1 MDLEPVLLEASLG
14 AVLGHIVPLAL
25 GTGEVVYE
33 LLVELLALLNVDR
46 RVVDAVLLVLP
57 DVLKRTLIVFALTDM
72 DHLVG
77 WWVWDT
83 VSDFARDSNCGSVH
97 DARFVHA
104 SGIGEK

>member
-14 AVLGHIVPLAL
+14 TVFGHIVLAL
-25 GTGEVVYE
+25 GAGVVIYE
-33 LLVELLALLNVDR
+33 LLVELFALLHVDR

-57 DVLKRTLIVFALTDM
+57 DVLKRALIVFALTDM

-83 VSDFARDSNCGSVH
+83 VPNLSRDAYSRSIH

-104 SGIGEK
+104 CGIREK